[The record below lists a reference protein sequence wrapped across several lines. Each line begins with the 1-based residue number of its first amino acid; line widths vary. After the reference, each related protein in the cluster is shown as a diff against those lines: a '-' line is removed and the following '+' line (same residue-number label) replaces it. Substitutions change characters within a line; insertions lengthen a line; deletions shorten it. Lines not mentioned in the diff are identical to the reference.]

1 MTDRRSQIETR
12 QGSSTPEATGDQLN
26 HARERFADD
35 WLALRQSLR
44 LETGAEPRWSA
55 NLIWPVMAL
64 AAGMAVGAGV
74 WWRRSRRD

>member
-1 MTDRRSQIETR
+1 MTDRRSRIETR
-12 QGSSTPEATGDQLN
+12 QGSLTPEVAVDQLN
-26 HARERFADD
+26 DARDRFAGD